1 MAKTLKKKHDIFKD
15 DFFEKTPEDF
25 GGKIPPNDIEVEKLV
40 IGALLIDNF
49 SVNDVLQFLEP
60 KHFYDNNNR
69 SIFEAIISINE
80 KNQPIDAVTL
90 VEELKKLDK
99 FNENL
104 TREYITEIIE
114 DITSSAN
121 VLQHARIVFDKYIL
135 RQLINISSVV
145 VEKAFDMTVNPFSL
159 LDRASQKYLEIS
171 ESLSKKKVISVKDVL
186 DNFIEDIVQRRKSKS
201 SVTGVPTGFTLLD
214 DYTAGFQPSELIIIA
229 GRPSSGKTAFAM
241 NIARNAAVQ
250 YNKSVAIFSLE
261 MTHQELLNRMIS
273 GESQVD
279 AKKIKTGRLSNEEWM
294 RIANT
299 FHRLKSDIYIDES
312 SELSILEL
320 RAKARRL
327 KQDHKI
333 DMIIVDYLQLVKGM
347 DNPER
352 RDLEVAYVSRGLKAL
367 AKDLNIP
374 VVACAQL
381 NRGVET
387 RGAKGEKRPQLA
399 DLRESGSIEQDADVV
414 IFVHRPSQGKKLD
427 ETMPNYEEDKRKAE
441 IIIGKQRNGPTADIE
456 MLFIS
461 EFAKFENKTKSPV
474 LEIDSSDYN
483 PQF

>member
-1 MAKTLKKKHDIFKD
+1 MAKTSKKKKDIFKELS
-15 DFFEKTPEDF
+15 EKTPEIFDS
-25 GGKIPPNDIEVEKLV
+25 KKPPSDVEVEKLV

-60 KHFYDNNNR
+60 KHFYDKNNR
-69 SIFEAIISINE
+69 DIFEAIISLNE
-80 KNQPIDAVTL
+80 KNQPVDTLTLID
-90 VEELKKLDK
+90 ELKKLNK
-99 FNENL
+99 FNKDL
-104 TREYITEIIE
+104 TKEYINEIIE

-135 RQLINISSVV
+135 RELIHVSSIVV
-145 VEKAFDMTVNPFSL
+145 QKAFEMSVNPFSL
-159 LDRASQKYLEIS
+159 LDSASQKFLEIS
-171 ESLSKKKVISVKDVL
+171 ESLSKKKVIAVKDVL
-186 DNFIEDIVQRRKSKS
+186 DNFIEEIGQRKKSRS
-201 SVTGVPTGFTLLD
+201 SITGVPTGFTLLD

-294 RIANT
+294 RVANT

-381 NRGVET
+381 NRGVEI

-414 IFVHRPSQGKKLD
+414 IFVHRPNQGKKLD
-427 ETMPNYEEDKRKAE
+427 ETMPNYEEERRRAE
-441 IIIGKQRNGPTADIE
+441 IIIGKQRNGPTADIDV
-456 MLFIS
+456 LFIS

-474 LEIDSSDYN
+474 LEIETTDYN